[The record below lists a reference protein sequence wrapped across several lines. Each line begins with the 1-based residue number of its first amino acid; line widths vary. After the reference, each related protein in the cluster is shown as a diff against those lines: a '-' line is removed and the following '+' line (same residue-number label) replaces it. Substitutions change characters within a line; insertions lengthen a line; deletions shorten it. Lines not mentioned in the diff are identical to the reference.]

1 MNYKWLYKR
10 FTGILTNPS
19 KAWKEISAEPDEI
32 DVQSM
37 YVYPLIGICGLVAFV
52 AAFFANLGE
61 DISQYDIFRRAI
73 VNACLTVIPL
83 FIVYIASIYVMNNM
97 LVSFFRIKSD
107 MNVCRRMVGYSMTV
121 MFLAYILLSFPVD
134 FKILLW
140 LAQVYTLF
148 VVWEGGGRLF
158 SMDDN
163 KRLVFALFLFL
174 MLVLG
179 GGILYYILYK
189 LV

>member
-10 FTGILTNPS
+10 FVGIIASP
-19 KAWKEISAEPDEI
+19 AREWKEIADESESI

-37 YVYPLIGICGLVAFV
+37 YVYPLIGICGLVAFL
-52 AAFFANLGE
+52 ASFFGNLGE
-61 DISQYDIFRRAI
+61 DMQQYEIFRRAI
-73 VNACLTVIPL
+73 INACLTVIPL
-83 FIVYIASIYVMNNM
+83 FVVYIASIYVMNNM
-97 LVSFFRIKSD
+97 LVSFFRTKSD
-107 MNVCRRMVGYSMTV
+107 MDVCRKMVGYSMTV

-148 VVWEGGGRLF
+148 VVWEGSGRLF
-158 SMDDN
+158 TMDDN

-179 GGILYYILYK
+179 GGILYFILYK
-189 LV
+189 LI

>member
-10 FTGILTNPS
+10 FVGIIISPS
-19 KAWKEISAEPDEI
+19 KAWKEISEDPKDV

-37 YVYPLIGICGLVAFV
+37 YVYPLIGICGLVAFLV
-52 AAFFANLGE
+52 SFFSNFGE

-97 LVSFFRIKSD
+97 LVSFFRTKSD
-107 MNVCRRMVGYSMTV
+107 MDVCRKMVGYSMTV

-148 VVWEGGGRLF
+148 VVWEGSGRLLR
-158 SMDDN
+158 MDDN
-163 KRLVFALFLFL
+163 KRLVFSLFLFL

-179 GGILYYILYK
+179 GGILYFILYK